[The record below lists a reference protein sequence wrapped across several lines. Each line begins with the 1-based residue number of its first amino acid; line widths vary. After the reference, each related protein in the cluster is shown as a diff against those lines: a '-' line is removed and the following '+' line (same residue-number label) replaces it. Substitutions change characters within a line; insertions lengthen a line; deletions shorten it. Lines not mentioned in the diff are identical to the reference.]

1 MVEELASGSVMVE
14 SAGRGAFK
22 FRGACNAV
30 LSLPQEQAEKGV
42 ITHSSGN
49 HAGALAL
56 AAKARGIPCT
66 VITPQGTPK
75 CKLDAIRCPSQLTL
89 LRLLPKVIMPRATC
103 VQHVQQAVLKMTF
116 NAQACSLPCISRFMY
131 IRTASCGMARL
142 LPHLRDLPG
151 ICLAHAPG

>member
-1 MVEELASGSVMVE
+1 MFQGLVNRSVMVD

-30 LSLPQEQAEKGV
+30 LSLPQEQADKGV

-75 CKLDAIRCPSQLTL
+75 CKLDAIRW
-89 LRLLPKVIMPRATC
+89 
-103 VQHVQQAVLKMTF
+103 
-116 NAQACSLPCISRFMY
+116 CI
-131 IRTASCGMARL
+131 
-142 LPHLRDLPG
+142 
-151 ICLAHAPG
+151 

>member
-1 MVEELASGSVMVE
+1 MFHELVNRSVMVVF
-14 SAGRGAFK
+14 AGRGAFK

-30 LSLPQEQAEKGV
+30 LSLPQEQAERGV

-75 CKLDAIRCPSQLTL
+75 CKLDAIRWCSQPLIASSVANHANSSCFDSAAGML
-89 LRLLPKVIMPRATC
+89 
-103 VQHVQQAVLKMTF
+103 
-116 NAQACSLPCISRFMY
+116 SR
-131 IRTASCGMARL
+131 S
-142 LPHLRDLPG
+142 
-151 ICLAHAPG
+151 